1 MMRHTLMRS
10 SPLLDGFGLALVGT
24 ALAALTTALVV
35 LPQRVAQRPGGQGVV
50 AVHLDGAGTL
60 RLWNRPI
67 RAQELVELLNRRAS
81 GPAGAQGVLRLIPDP
96 GVPWGVVRQVAAGLE
111 NTGLP
116 LELQLP

>member
-1 MMRHTLMRS
+1 MMRS
-10 SPLLDGFGLALVGT
+10 SLLLDGLGLALVGT
-24 ALAALTTALVV
+24 ALAALTTASVV
-35 LPQRVAQRPGGQGVV
+35 LPQRVAQRPGAQGVLS
-50 AVHLDGAGTL
+50 VHLDGAGTL

-81 GPAGAQGVLRLIPDP
+81 GPAEAQGVLRLIPDP
-96 GVPWGVVRQVAAGLE
+96 AVPWGVVRQVAAGLE

>member
-1 MMRHTLMRS
+1 MMRSRL
-10 SPLLDGFGLALVGT
+10 LLDSIGLALVGT

-50 AVHLDGAGTL
+50 AVYLDGAGTL

-67 RAQELVELLNRRAS
+67 RAQELVELLNHRAS
-81 GPAGAQGVLRLIPDP
+81 GPVEAQGVLRLIPDRR
-96 GVPWGVVRQVAAGLE
+96 VPWGVVRQVAAGLE

>member
-1 MMRHTLMRS
+1 MMRS
-10 SPLLDGFGLALVGT
+10 SLLLDGLGLALVGT
-24 ALAALTTALVV
+24 ALAAFTTALVV
-35 LPQRVAQRPGGQGVV
+35 LPQRVAQRPGAQGVV

-81 GPAGAQGVLRLIPDP
+81 GPAEAQGVLRLIPDP
-96 GVPWGVVRQVAAGLE
+96 AVPWGVVRQAAAGLE
-111 NTGLP
+111 NTGLS